1 MPLECGCP
9 SHLLNRRPSR
19 INLARVPEA
28 TLHVVDARIIEI
40 ALIEASFQQT
50 APDAFTASA
59 ARIAILS
66 V

>member
-1 MPLECGCP
+1 
-9 SHLLNRRPSR
+9 
-19 INLARVPEA
+19 
-28 TLHVVDARIIEI
+28 VVDARIIEI